1 MWFRRLRSLSDVRNE
16 QKLNK
21 LSQITQQSVKSS
33 EDVLDEIR
41 QTQHEL
47 RISTYEDNFSNSGH
61 TSPTPSFRE
70 RQPKQKSMFPLGKS
84 LLYKKKTAVPT
95 VKLIVI

>member
-47 RISTYEDNFSNSGH
+47 RVST
-61 TSPTPSFRE
+61 
-70 RQPKQKSMFPLGKS
+70 
-84 LLYKKKTAVPT
+84 
-95 VKLIVI
+95 